1 MSQIK
6 QIRVDEID
14 GGVSHYA
21 TEHYHVAFNESIQ
34 TDELYITSSNKVIS
48 TVIAVGQDD
57 NVITYSQSAKIN
69 V

>member
-1 MSQIK
+1 MSQIN
-6 QIRVDEID
+6 QIRVDEVD

-21 TEHYHVAFNESIQ
+21 TKYYHVSFNESIQ

-48 TVIAVGQDD
+48 TVIAVGQD
-57 NVITYSQSAKIN
+57 NKIITYRQSAK

>member
-1 MSQIK
+1 MSQVK

-21 TEHYHVAFNESIQ
+21 TEHYHVKFNDIIQ
-34 TDELYITSSNKVIS
+34 ADELYITSSNKVIS
-48 TVIAVGQDD
+48 TVIAVGQVD
-57 NVITYSQSAKIN
+57 NVITYSQSAK